1 MPSNLATILFWSAVL
16 AVLVGQV
23 GILRST
29 QRAWRRSAAPVPAVE
44 RVFAWAPALILV
56 AVLYLA
62 WGEATRPPM
71 MEIQIDPTT
80 REIRL

>member
-1 MPSNLATILFWSAVL
+1 MPSVLATTLFWSAVL
-16 AVLVGQV
+16 AIVVGQV

-29 QRAWRRSAAPVPAVE
+29 QRAWRRSAAPVPFVE
-44 RVFAWAPALILV
+44 RVFAWAPAFVLI

-62 WGEATRPPM
+62 WGEATRPPII
-71 MEIQIDPTT
+71 ELQIDPTT

>member
-1 MPSNLATILFWSAVL
+1 MPSTLATILFWSAVL
-16 AVLVGQV
+16 AVIVGQV

-29 QRAWRRSAAPVPAVE
+29 QRAWRRSALPVPFVE
-44 RVFAWAPALILV
+44 RVFAWGPALVLV

-62 WGEATRPPM
+62 WGHATRPPII
-71 MEIQIDPTT
+71 EIQVDPTS

>member
-1 MPSNLATILFWSAVL
+1 MPTSIATALFWSAVL
-16 AVLVGQV
+16 AVIAGQV

-29 QRAWRRSAAPVPAVE
+29 QRAWRRSAHPVPVVE
-44 RVFAWAPALILV
+44 RVFAWGPALVLV

-62 WGEATRPPM
+62 WGHATRPPM
-71 MEIQIDPTT
+71 IEIQVDPAS

>member
-1 MPSNLATILFWSAVL
+1 MPSALATALFWSAVL
-16 AVLVGQV
+16 AIVLGQV

-29 QRAWRRSAAPVPAVE
+29 ARAWRQAEDPVPFSE
-44 RVFAWAPALILV
+44 RLFAWAPALVLL

-62 WGEATRPPM
+62 WGEATRPPII
-71 MEIQIDPTT
+71 EIQVDPST

>member
-1 MPSNLATILFWSAVL
+1 MPSLLATALFWSAVL
-16 AVLVGQV
+16 AVIVGQV
-23 GILRST
+23 GILAST
-29 QRAWRRSAAPVPAVE
+29 QRAWRRSAAPVPVLE
-44 RVFAWAPALILV
+44 RIFAWAPALVLV

-71 MEIQIDPTT
+71 IEIQVDPTS

>member
-1 MPSNLATILFWSAVL
+1 MPSTLATALFWSAVL
-16 AVLVGQV
+16 AVVAGQV

-29 QRAWRRSAAPVPAVE
+29 QRAWRRSAARVPVVE
-44 RVFAWAPALILV
+44 RVFAWAPALALV

-62 WGEATRPPM
+62 WAEATRPPRI
-71 MEIQIDPTT
+71 EIQIDPTS

>member
-1 MPSNLATILFWSAVL
+1 MLSTLATILFWSAVL
-16 AVLVGQV
+16 AVIVGQV

-29 QRAWRRSAAPVPAVE
+29 QRAWRRSALPVPFVE
-44 RVFAWAPALILV
+44 RVFAWGPALVLV

-62 WGEATRPPM
+62 WGHATRPPII
-71 MEIQIDPTT
+71 EIQVDPTS

>member
-1 MPSNLATILFWSAVL
+1 MPSNLPTILFWSAVL
-16 AVLVGQV
+16 AVIVGQV

-29 QRAWRRSAAPVPAVE
+29 QRAWRRSASRVPVVE
-44 RVFAWAPALILV
+44 RVFAWAPALVLV
-56 AVLYLA
+56 GVLYLA

-71 MEIQIDPTT
+71 MEIKVDPTT

>member
-1 MPSNLATILFWSAVL
+1 MPSTLATILFWSAVL

-29 QRAWRRSAAPVPAVE
+29 QRAWRRSAHPVPFVE
-44 RVFAWAPALILV
+44 RVFAWGPALVLV

-62 WGEATRPPM
+62 WGHATRPPII
-71 MEIQIDPTT
+71 EIQVDPTS

>member
-1 MPSNLATILFWSAVL
+1 MPSVFATLVFWTAV
-16 AVLVGQV
+16 AAIVAGQV

-29 QRAWRRSAAPVPAVE
+29 ARAWRRSAAPVPFVE
-44 RVFAWAPALILV
+44 RIFAWGPAVVLL

-62 WGEATRPPM
+62 WGEATRPPII
-71 MEIQIDPTT
+71 EIQVDPGT

>member
-1 MPSNLATILFWSAVL
+1 MPSALATALFWSAVL
-16 AVLVGQV
+16 AVMAGQI

-29 QRAWRRSAAPVPAVE
+29 QRAWRRSTAAVPFVE
-44 RVFAWAPALILV
+44 RVFAWAPALALT

-62 WGEATRPPM
+62 WVEATRPPM
-71 MEIQIDPTT
+71 VEIQVDPTS